1 MKKKYCAPVI
11 KAVLFKAEEAVS
23 ACIIYVDTVSYYE
36 TTTTIQ
42 GATED
47 DDPDD
52 WMLYNGNW
60 VKKPRTREERLYLEP
75 TGPGFKY
82 RVVKA
87 YPVPGRPNHS

>member
-11 KAVLFKAEEAVS
+11 KEVLFKAEEAVS

-42 GATED
+42 GATEID
-47 DDPDD
+47 DGDD

-60 VKKPRTREERLYLEP
+60 VKKPSNNQEYWYLDR
-75 TGPGFKY
+75 TGPGNNY
-82 RVVKA
+82 RVVNA